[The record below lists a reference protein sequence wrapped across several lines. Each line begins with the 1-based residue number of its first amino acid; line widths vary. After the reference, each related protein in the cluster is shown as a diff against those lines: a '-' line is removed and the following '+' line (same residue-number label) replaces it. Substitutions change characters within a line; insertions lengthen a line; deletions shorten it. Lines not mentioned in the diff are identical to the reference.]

1 MPVYNCEDY
10 HEIICLLTFLWEHW
24 AFELTF
30 LCKFRDISS
39 EAIIE
44 DQIFVG
50 SKVWHIVT
58 RVHAFRW
65 KVVRYKNL
73 KKLIQVASIEREPT
87 IISAELFAFS
97 SASKIYNY
105 WHQIFDNFTKGWH
118 FRIPTLL
125 ASSVLRGSNSIFSS
139 NSSNCACIYTQT
151 SLVYCCSVESM

>member
-1 MPVYNCEDY
+1 MALYNCEEY

-105 WHQIFDNFTKGWH
+105 WHQIFDNFTKG
-118 FRIPTLL
+118 
-125 ASSVLRGSNSIFSS
+125 
-139 NSSNCACIYTQT
+139 
-151 SLVYCCSVESM
+151 